1 MIEPIKLP
9 SKICRF
15 MDDVKA
21 KGDTVADALNFAGDY
36 INQGEAREWLFQNET
51 YTEDYAHQAAF
62 AQAWL
67 VGYQENYVTVRVKD
81 KHVVY
86 MTSNDGVH
94 VKLTSNPNMATR
106 FADREAAKAVAQLMN
121 GDVLEY
127 D

>member
-21 KGDTVADALNFAGDY
+21 KGDTVADALDLVGGY
-36 INQGEAREWLFQNET
+36 TNQGEAREWLFQNET
-51 YTEDYAHQAAF
+51 YKEDYANQAAF

-67 VGYQENYVTVRVKD
+67 VGYQENYVTVRVAA

-94 VKLTSNPNMATR
+94 VKLTSNPNTATR
-106 FADREAAKAVAQLMN
+106 FTDREAAEAVAQLMN
-121 GDVLEY
+121 GEVVSE
-127 D
+127 